1 MAYSGER
8 STQRQTP
15 EFERRVP
22 EFNILAQQRSR
33 GDGLDQ
39 KEKSIKMSISSTS
52 FLCVISRHVEL
63 TTCAHKRCME
73 FPLQL
78 CSCRSKM
85 LIMTVWGLSEVVS
98 YRLSQGVSSSVQL
111 WMIGCGFGGE
121 ILDWTMTVGK
131 FKMKF
136 Q

>member
-1 MAYSGER
+1 MFKNGIFGER

-15 EFERRVP
+15 EFERVP

-63 TTCAHKRCME
+63 TTCA
-73 FPLQL
+73 Q
-78 CSCRSKM
+78 KM
-85 LIMTVWGLSEVVS
+85 RGVSTSVVF
-98 YRLSQGVSSSVQL
+98 LSQQDADHDCLGTFRGGVIQ
-111 WMIGCGFGGE
+111 
-121 ILDWTMTVGK
+121 TVTGS
-131 FKMKF
+131 
-136 Q
+136 